1 MNRIITAEEFADY
14 RNISKKLNT
23 DKINEAI
30 GQAQQSDLLG
40 IMGDFY
46 FDVMNNLTN
55 DDYQNLLNGCDFT
68 YTDCNQEEVSVSHEG
83 IKAQEEVSVS
93 HEGIKAL
100 LADYVYARYIT
111 MININLTPFGA
122 VSKSMN
128 DSEKVDRTVLRDL
141 SKQAQIDASYKWKY
155 IEMYIKENED
165 LFPAYNRKTKRA
177 KKFNSLNFD
186 VI

>member
-68 YTDCNQEEVSVSHEG
+68 YTDCN
-83 IKAQEEVSVS
+83 QEEVSVS